1 MAQGTF
7 SYRKMLIRVEYLD
20 GGVAYINSKFQDNY
34 ELAPKFDI
42 STLKPFDKVLVRLTN
57 NCVWMPKFFLHYDTG
72 PNVKYYP
79 FVTIDN
85 IGYPQCIPYNG
96 NEHLCRKT
104 NSCDDYYKI
113 WE

>member
-1 MAQGTF
+1 
-7 SYRKMLIRVEYLD
+7 MLIRVEYLD